1 MPHKPSQADLMVSLI
16 KNHSTRSTN
25 KTPNPT
31 ARTPPSSTMTDTVEP
46 SPPKRQPRI
55 IRRKK
60 KPSGTSTSTFTSAST
75 STHPANEIPAHIRN
89 NSQLHHVISTT
100 LPRDYEFEIPKTIWR
115 IEKARARHVALQL
128 PEGLLMYASTIGDI
142 LVNFSYRFRPAAEEG
157 REGGTGPA
165 PPRAIESLSVL
176 GDVTYGACCIDD
188 LSARALGCD
197 LLVHYGHSCLVPL
210 TCTVVPC
217 LYVFV
222 EIRVDVRHLVECF
235 RMTFRQEEDEEKTAR
250 RREFTAD
257 REAASEGGSSDC
269 GKEKEASKLVETL
282 VMGTVQFRSAVV
294 EAARLLNGDQDEVAS
309 SGVRFRAIVPQAK
322 PLSPGEV
329 LGCTAPSGLAE
340 LDFDRA
346 MLSPADRRKLRQK
359 VDDNNGI
366 EGVSGR
372 NCQEE
377 PPEQPRCPSIERV
390 MLFVADGRFH
400 LEAAM
405 ISNPSLRALRYDPY
419 SKTLT
424 EERYEMV
431 KMKKLRREAIRST
444 RKVLGIANYGM
455 ALPCRVHPVDRVG
468 PGPSSE
474 TSSSVDDIAN
484 SILAHPSSNSST
496 STAPDSSLSPLPSA
510 TTITDNPTSPPKT
523 MGIILGTLG
532 RQGNPAILSR
542 IRSLLH
548 SRGIRSIIVLLSEIF
563 PKKLEMISNHS
574 SSSPSA
580 SGNGNRHGVC
590 AWVQIAC
597 PRLSVDWGHYFC
609 VPVLSPFEL
618 FVALGEVADP
628 SLWSVQDECHGG
640 DQVGVSGEKE
650 EKKKELDRDVSAY
663 PMDFYSHNGG
673 PWTNY
678 YGVNKDRRVVSY
690 GV

>member
-1 MPHKPSQADLMVSLI
+1 
-16 KNHSTRSTN
+16 
-25 KTPNPT
+25 
-31 ARTPPSSTMTDTVEP
+31 MTDTPQP
-46 SPPKRQPRI
+46 SQPKRQPRI

-60 KPSGTSTSTFTSAST
+60 KPSGSSASAST
-75 STHPANEIPAHIRN
+75 PSLLPANEIPAHIQN

-100 LPRDYEFEIPKTIWR
+100 LPPDYEFEIPKTIWR
-115 IEKARARHVALQL
+115 IEKAHARHVALQL
-128 PEGLLMYASTIGDI
+128 PEGLLMYASAIGDI
-142 LVNFSYRFRPAAEEG
+142 LVKFAYRFRPAGDDTAEDAA
-157 REGGTGPA
+157 PA
-165 PPRAIESLSVL
+165 SVESLSVL

-222 EIRVDVRHLVECF
+222 EIRVDVEHLVECF
-235 RMTFRQEEDEEKTAR
+235 RLTFWQEEEER
-250 RREFTAD
+250 RRRRAGTEKD
-257 REAASEGGSSDC
+257 AASSSRAGDS
-269 GKEKEASKLVETL
+269 EEVSKLVETL

-294 EAARLLNGDQDEVAS
+294 EAARLLNGDRTDSVTAVSSARSTAAAAS
-309 SGVRFRAIVPQAK
+309 SPTDDASHSNTVRFRAIVPQAK

-340 LDFDRA
+340 LDFDEA
-346 MLSPADRRKLRQK
+346 VLSPAARRKLRQE
-359 VDDNNGI
+359 VRNNN
-366 EGVSGR
+366 EGGDGA
-372 NCQEE
+372 EE
-377 PPEQPRCPSIERV
+377 PSEQQQPQRCDSNDIENKNNPQQHPSKERV
-390 MLFVADGRFH
+390 MLFLADGRFH

-424 EERYEMV
+424 EEKYEIV
-431 KMKKLRREAIRST
+431 KMKTLRREAIRST
-444 RKVLGIANYGM
+444 RKVLGIANHGM
-455 ALPCRVHPVDRVG
+455 NVSSQMHPVLSVR
-468 PGPSSE
+468 PSA
-474 TSSSVDDIAN
+474 TASSSVDDIAN
-484 SILAHPSSNSST
+484 SVLAYPSSKQPST
-496 STAPDSSLSPLPSA
+496 SSSQISHSSSNPSSLSTA
-510 TTITDNPTSPPKT
+510 TITDNTTAPPKT

-548 SRGIRSIIVLLSEIF
+548 SRGIRTIIVLLSEIF

-574 SSSPSA
+574 TSSSRSPSDA
-580 SGNGNRHGVC
+580 GNNRHGVC

-597 PRLSVDWGHYFC
+597 PRLSVDWGHHFC

-628 SLWSVQDECHGG
+628 SLWSEHDEYFGS
-640 DQVGVSGEKE
+640 DQLSDAEEERKTDPESDISG
-650 EKKKELDRDVSAY
+650 Y
-663 PMDFYSHNGG
+663 PMDFYSKDGG

-678 YGVNKDRRVVSY
+678 YDVNKDRRVVSY